1 MVYKFFYK
9 KSSGGA
15 VKNENTSNK
24 ESAEKLRKP
33 IIRIYEKI
41 KVHSFFIDNV

>member
-1 MVYKFFYK
+1 MVYKCFYK

-15 VKNENTSNK
+15 VKNENISNK

-33 IIRIYEKI
+33 IIKNMKKLKYT
-41 KVHSFFIDNV
+41 HFL